1 MVICVICAVFSCII
15 VALSILQY
23 LERRELYDRIM
34 GKQPQK
40 HIKPP
45 SAPKSAHEKVLE
57 DWRRVN

>member
-1 MVICVICAVFSCII
+1 MVICVICAAFSCII
-15 VALSILQY
+15 VALSVLQY
-23 LERRELYDRIM
+23 LERRELYNRIM
-34 GKQPQK
+34 GNQPKK